1 MEAISRLVK
10 RKIRKEQISP
20 PTDFLHVKHVGPAVG
35 NELNAIFMGQ
45 QGALPVAGV
54 SMKNFGRPLPAAP
67 SASPPY
73 ATLDPVYENI
83 GPAYDNVVRE
93 LRDALPLGEET
104 ASGRVVIH
112 VERTASGHLRPPSL
126 DSAEIPP
133 PVPPHAPPPIPP
145 HGSRPTAP
153 PSGDL
158 AEPQA
163 PGLSGR
169 ADRSLI
175 HACGRAE
182 RNRSGRQPPWL
193 ELLHARPRP
202 DLSRDRGCVPLM
214 AASGVGRASHSIR
227 TAVRSE
233 PAR

>member
-20 PTDFLHVKHVGPAVG
+20 PTDFLHVKHVGPADA
-35 NELNAIFMGQ
+35 NEMKAIFMGQ
-45 QGALPVAGV
+45 QPASPVAGI
-54 SMKNFGRPLPAAP
+54 STKNFGRPLPATP

-112 VERTASGHLRPPSL
+112 VERSASGRLIPPYPNR
-126 DSAEIPP
+126 APIPP

-163 PGLSGR
+163 PAYPAGR
-169 ADRSLI
+169 IGPSSMPAAAPSEIAAADSPRGWSSYMRARGRISHVIEDVSL
-175 HACGRAE
+175 
-182 RNRSGRQPPWL
+182 
-193 ELLHARPRP
+193 
-202 DLSRDRGCVPLM
+202 
-214 AASGVGRASHSIR
+214 
-227 TAVRSE
+227 
-233 PAR
+233 

>member
-54 SMKNFGRPLPAAP
+54 SMKTFGRPLPATP
-67 SASPPY
+67 S
-73 ATLDPVYENI
+73 DPAVYENI
-83 GPAYDNVVRE
+83 GPAYENIGPAYENIGPAYENIGRE
-93 LRDALPLGEET
+93 LRESLPLGEEM

-112 VERTASGHLRPPSL
+112 VERSASGRLIPPYPNR
-126 DSAEIPP
+126 APIPP

-145 HGSRPTAP
+145 RSRPTAR

-158 AEPQA
+158 AHEPQA
-163 PGLSGR
+163 LAYPAGR
-169 ADRSLI
+169 IGPSSMPAAAPSDIAAAGSM
-175 HACGRAE
+175 H
-182 RNRSGRQPPWL
+182 
-193 ELLHARPRP
+193 
-202 DLSRDRGCVPLM
+202 DLSSFLRGR
-214 AASGVGRASHSIR
+214 GRISHVIEDISL
-227 TAVRSE
+227 
-233 PAR
+233 